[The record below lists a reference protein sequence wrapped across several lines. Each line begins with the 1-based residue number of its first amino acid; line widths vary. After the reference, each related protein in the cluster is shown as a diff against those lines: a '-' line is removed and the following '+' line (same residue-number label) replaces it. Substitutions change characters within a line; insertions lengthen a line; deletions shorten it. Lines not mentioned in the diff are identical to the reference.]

1 MYDEA
6 ADKGEGPRSLAAHFG
21 YIENA
26 ELGKNWNVGAK
37 IKRVFK
43 KTALTR

>member
-1 MYDEA
+1 VYDEA
-6 ADKGEGPRSLAAHFG
+6 AAKGEGPGSLAAHLG

-43 KTALTR
+43 KTPLTR